1 MGRLVKGPS
10 GEERSLYSLRHTA
23 IMYRLMFGDGINTL
37 ALARNARTSVE
48 MIDRF
53 YAKLLSGEMNI
64 DMLQSKRRP
73 RKIFEVDFDGAI
85 SKNKGEPK

>member
-1 MGRLVKGPS
+1 
-10 GEERSLYSLRHTA
+10 
-23 IMYRLMFGDGINTL
+23 MYRLMFGDGINTL